1 MKKPKLS
8 LEKLEP
14 AIERIEKLS
23 RLQRVL
29 IYVLTFVVLVGV
41 TVYFGLLP
49 KYQKIGELEAEVEN
63 LDQRLMI
70 AKRNAAQLPKLR
82 AKMKAAEERFRTV
95 MKALPERQE
104 IPSLLTS
111 ISQSGKEAGL
121 EFMLFQ
127 PGGEVSKDF
136 YAEIP
141 VSINVVG
148 GFHDVAEFFD
158 RVASL
163 NRIVNI
169 KDIRMA
175 PMPDRNQEL
184 NTSCTAVTY
193 KFIEKETP
201 EKDTKRRRRK
211 S

>member
-1 MKKPKLS
+1 MKKIKLS
-8 LEKLEP
+8 LSKIEP
-14 AIERIEKLS
+14 VIERIEKLS
-23 RLQRVL
+23 TVQRIL
-29 IYVLTFVVLVGV
+29 IYVLTFVLMIGL
-41 TVYFGLLP
+41 TAYFGVMP
-49 KYQKIGELEAEVEN
+49 KYQRIDELKTELEDLEGKLVV
-63 LDQRLMI
+63 

-82 AKMKAAEERFRTV
+82 AQMKEAEERYKLV
-95 MKALPERQE
+95 MKALPETQE

-121 EFMLFQ
+121 QFLLFQ

-141 VSINVVG
+141 VSINVTG
-148 GFHDVAEFFD
+148 GYHNVAEFFD

-169 KDIRMA
+169 KDIKMA
-175 PMPDRNQEL
+175 PVAGGKMEL

-193 KFIEKETP
+193 KFVEKEQP
-201 EKDTKRRRRK
+201 EKGKKRKRK
-211 S
+211 T

>member
-1 MKKPKLS
+1 MKKIKLS
-8 LEKLEP
+8 FEQLEP
-14 AIERIEKLS
+14 VIERIEKLS
-23 RLQRVL
+23 TLQRVL
-29 IYVLTFVVLVGV
+29 IYVLTFVVIVGLS
-41 TVYFGLLP
+41 VYFGLLP
-49 KYQKIGELEAEVEN
+49 KYQRITELRTELEDLEGK
-63 LDQRLMI
+63 LMI
-70 AKRNAAQLPKLR
+70 AKKNAAQLPKLR
-82 AKMKAAEERFRTV
+82 AQMKAAEERFKSV

-148 GFHDVAEFFD
+148 GFHNVAEFFD

-163 NRIVNI
+163 NRIVNV

-175 PMPDRNQEL
+175 PMQDRNMAL

-193 KFIEKETP
+193 KFVDKETP
-201 EKDTKRRRRK
+201 ESDKKRRKK